1 MGFRVI
7 TPGPL
12 TTVQDA
18 GRTGYQS
25 QGFPVGG
32 AMDLRALRM
41 GNLLVGNP
49 ENEAALE
56 FALSGPELAF
66 TDSTVIAVTGGAA
79 RPEING
85 KPVPA
90 GSALRIRKGDRL
102 RVGAMQ
108 EGMYGYIAFAGGLDI
123 PVIMGSRS
131 TSLTCGIGGY
141 AGRKLAAGDEIRE
154 RAQRIRLPHLRARRL
169 PEAGTIPP
177 VFRVIMGPQHGMFT
191 LRGTEIFLLSEYI
204 VTTETNRMGC
214 RLDGPVIPAKHASD
228 IISDGT
234 APGAIQIASDGK
246 PIILLADRQTTGG
259 YAKIASVIT
268 VDLPRLVQTRPGTK
282 IRFQAITLEEAQAM
296 IRQEKQYMNYLRE
309 RFRHPWRHR

>member
-32 AMDLRALRM
+32 AMDLQ
-41 GNLLVGNP
+41 
-49 ENEAALE
+49 AALE
-56 FALSGPELAF
+56 FALSGPELVF
-66 TDSTVIAVTGGAA
+66 TDSTFIAVTGGAA

-169 PEAGTIPP
+169 PEA
-177 VFRVIMGPQHGMFT
+177 
-191 LRGTEIFLLSEYI
+191 
-204 VTTETNRMGC
+204 
-214 RLDGPVIPAKHASD
+214 
-228 IISDGT
+228 
-234 APGAIQIASDGK
+234 
-246 PIILLADRQTTGG
+246 
-259 YAKIASVIT
+259 
-268 VDLPRLVQTRPGTK
+268 
-282 IRFQAITLEEAQAM
+282 
-296 IRQEKQYMNYLRE
+296 
-309 RFRHPWRHR
+309 